1 MPSLQEIRRLYEQRN
16 APLLAEARAQV
27 ERLTDAIALGTIHA
41 RRCKTIRGYVRRSIR
56 HDNAAELRVFLELWA
71 PAIDAECRAA
81 ERSATL
87 AHFQALDDEDVA
99 RQMVTSVTGMAA

>member
-1 MPSLQEIRRLYEQRN
+1 MPSLTEIRRLYEQRN

-27 ERLTDAIALGTIHA
+27 ERLTDAINLQTIHA

-71 PAIDAECRAA
+71 PAIDQNCRAA
-81 ERSATL
+81 EKAATL
-87 AHFQALDDEDVA
+87 AAYTLLGE
-99 RQMVTSVTGMAA
+99 AA